1 MQIRVYYEDTD
12 TGGVVYHSIYLN
24 FCERARS
31 EAFFAKGLSP
41 VLESGHFVARK
52 LEAEYLASAKLGD
65 LLEIKTDL
73 LEMRAASF
81 RLKQSIYKEEKKI
94 FEMNITFAHIS
105 FEEKPQK
112 IDSATKELLLG
123 LFKEF

>member
-12 TGGVVYHSIYLN
+12 AGGIVYHSVYLN

-31 EAFFAKGLSP
+31 EAFFTRELSP
-41 VLESGHFVARK
+41 LLENGHFVAK
-52 LEAEYLASAKLGD
+52 KIEADYLASAKLGD
-65 LLEIKTDL
+65 MLEIKTDL

-94 FEMNITFAHIS
+94 FELFITLAYIS
-105 FEEKPQK
+105 FEGKPQK
-112 IDSATKELLLG
+112 IDAKIKELLLG
-123 LFKEF
+123 LFE